1 MATFTTTTTS
11 SMRSSSGWV
20 RRDDRATTTTTT
32 SFMRSGSGWVR
43 RNDRATT
50 LKRETATTIPP
61 PPPTLCSLAVTG
73 CGVAIGHDSRKT
85 RGNQSV
91 VQSLSTRLGILILL
105 AFLND
110 SLDLVL
116 DQSLLCHF
124 LQLHKNIL
132 NVSNFVGNSK
142 VVILYQKT
150 VVHPFRKQ
158 LVGAPF
164 LCYFYAA
171 IRTVK
176 CLVVCK
182 EYRIRVTYQE
192 LRPILT
198 TTPN

>member
-1 MATFTTTTTS
+1 MKILKILLCGMWVYLALPDRDSPGAIIHGHFLPTTTS
-11 SMRSSSGWV
+11 SMRPGCGWV
-20 RRDDRATTTTTT
+20 RR
-32 SFMRSGSGWVR
+32 G
-43 RNDRATT
+43 DRATT

-150 VVHPFRKQ
+150 VVHPFRK
-158 LVGAPF
+158 
-164 LCYFYAA
+164 
-171 IRTVK
+171 
-176 CLVVCK
+176 
-182 EYRIRVTYQE
+182 
-192 LRPILT
+192 
-198 TTPN
+198 